1 MAREGLPI
9 TNRQVVQTRLHLA
22 RSFGL
27 MLHRVNIRSMSSR
40 GRLENEQ
47 ESIERKKN
55 STQRRERGYLLRF
68 RIWLYFVF
76 ERGGGAGGWRG

>member
-27 MLHRVNIRSMSSR
+27 MSRLNIRSMSSR
-40 GRLENEQ
+40 GRLDHEQ

-55 STQRRERGYLLRF
+55 SNQNLVLWGEFGF
-68 RIWLYFVF
+68 ISMI
-76 ERGGGAGGWRG
+76 A